1 MRGVKAKDLVA
12 IVDFLYC
19 GESNVEQEHL
29 EVFLALADELRLK
42 GLAGSGESND
52 DKYFSEKPPEKKRAA
67 KKLQEEIIQN
77 MPNPTDIYNTTPDSV
92 GGSSL
97 KMQLALVN
105 VEPKKLDEQIKSIMD
120 FSENVLSFGQKN
132 TRGRICKAC
141 GKEGQMTDIL
151 RDIEATHIRDVSHA
165 CDICGKISRSR
176 NGLRHHKAKEHRR
189 LLCLQDQR

>member
-77 MPNPTDIYNTTPDSV
+77 MPNPTDIYNTKPDS
-92 GGSSL
+92 L
-97 KMQLALVN
+97 
-105 VEPKKLDEQIKSIMD
+105 
-120 FSENVLSFGQKN
+120 
-132 TRGRICKAC
+132 
-141 GKEGQMTDIL
+141 
-151 RDIEATHIRDVSHA
+151 
-165 CDICGKISRSR
+165 
-176 NGLRHHKAKEHRR
+176 
-189 LLCLQDQR
+189 